1 MATAKLQAVV
11 TTKGVNK
18 ANSELNKFTK
28 SANDAE
34 SQTKKTG
41 KSVSGLKAPF
51 LSAVS
56 FVGKAAAAATA
67 FAAAGI
73 AVVVSASKANREIEI
88 LARQA
93 RTTAS
98 DFQATAFATGQF
110 GITAEQF
117 ADISKDVAD
126 KVGEFATAGTG
137 AFQDYADVLGL
148 TKEEAIKTATEFQ
161 GLSSS
166 EVIGRVVS
174 GLESVNATSNKTTF
188 ALESLG
194 NDLSR
199 LAPLYANNSAELKK
213 LEDRYKNVNS
223 QLALTS
229 GQSKALD
236 EVAASGTL
244 LASSLGNAGKL
255 ISSAVAPILDSF
267 FNSVISIVPKAT
279 QVIVD
284 FINTFKDIE
293 NINSIKSLTLQ
304 TNLAIGEVSKLRDVY
319 IQVEKNI
326 TTLQSQGIVGES
338 IIQQERDRLNAV
350 RSEIEAQNKIIDSL
364 QKRKKAIEDENKIS
378 SPPSI
383 SGGKIGGVNG
393 DIPTGD
399 NKEKLKAEI
408 ENIISL
414 NDTALQKID
423 SSESERKAKVKQ
435 ALSQG
440 LIDKITALDAEIAAE
455 VNAEA
460 QRMEIRQRSEDQ
472 RIRNK
477 EAAQQQLEQF
487 IQLNN
492 TELEEVDRVE
502 SERLA
507 KLRGYKDEKLIIDS
521 EYQLAKKEIELAAEM
536 EREELRQVNFD
547 KQKARYEEEN
557 ALAIQLGKTFSKDVS
572 GGLVDAALAGESM
585 SDVLLTGIRDV
596 AAGVIKAS
604 LETFIQQK
612 IVDKL
617 MTGFFVAS
625 KVAETTATTA
635 QAAQNAFA
643 ATAAIP
649 IVGPAL
655 APAAAAA
662 AGATAASLGAAVI
675 SAASAREQ
683 GGMLASGQT
692 STVAERGLEI
702 LTPANASRVR
712 TANDMKNIMGESN
725 SSPNVNIVVI
735 DQSEGGKEYDQS
747 TDDEGRIVLL
757 IRNTV
762 SGDLSQSNSQISK
775 SLSGNTT
782 AQRRRA

>member
-34 SQTKKTG
+34 NQTKKTG
-41 KSVSGLKAPF
+41 KSVSDLKAPF

-67 FAAAGI
+67 LAAAGI
-73 AVVVSASKANREIEI
+73 AVVVSSSKANREIEV

-98 DFQATAFATGQF
+98 DFQATAFATEQY

-148 TKEEAIKTATEFQ
+148 TKEEAIKTAKEFQ
-161 GLSSS
+161 GLSSQ
-166 EVIGRVVS
+166 EVIGRITD
-174 GLESVNATSNKTTF
+174 GLESVNATGDQTTF
-188 ALESLG
+188 VLESIG

-199 LAPLYANNSAELKK
+199 LAPLFANNSRELNTLK
-213 LEDRYKNVNS
+213 DRYKDVNS

-229 GQSKALD
+229 DQSKALD

-244 LASSLGNAGKL
+244 LTSSLGNASKL
-255 ISSAVAPILDSF
+255 ISSAVAPILDDF

-284 FINTFKDIE
+284 FINTFKSIE
-293 NINSIKSLTLQ
+293 DINSIKSLTLQ

-326 TTLQSQGIVGES
+326 STLQSQGIVGES
-338 IIQQERDRLNAV
+338 IIQQERNRLEAV
-350 RSEIEAQNKIIDSL
+350 RAEIDAQNAIIDKL
-364 QKRKKAIEDENKIS
+364 QKRKQAIEAENKIS
-378 SPPSI
+378 APPSI
-383 SGGKIGGVNG
+383 SGGQIGGVSG
-393 DIPTGD
+393 STSTGD
-399 NKEKLKAEI
+399 DKEKLKAEI
-408 ENIISL
+408 DNIISL

-423 SSESERKAKVKQ
+423 AAESERKARVKQ

-440 LIDKITALDAEIAAE
+440 LIDKVAALDAEIAAE

-460 QRMEIRQRSEDQ
+460 QRMEIRQRSEEQ
-472 RIRNK
+472 KIRNN
-477 EAAQQQLEQF
+477 EAAQKQLEQF

-502 SERLA
+502 RERLELIA
-507 KLRGYKDEKLIIDS
+507 GYVEQEKITRLEAID
-521 EYQLAKKEIELAAEM
+521 AEIAVAA
-536 EREELRQVNFD
+536 
-547 KQKARYEEEN
+547 
-557 ALAIQLGKTFSKDVS
+557 
-572 GGLVDAALAGESM
+572 DAAKQRIDIAENEAKSRADIEEQLRRDRRSTAEGVLSDLETIGGRENKVFKAAAKVNAVVKTYESAN
-585 SDVLLTGIRDV
+585 S
-596 AAGVIKAS
+596 AFAS
-604 LETFIQQK
+604 L
-612 IVDKL
+612 
-617 MTGFFVAS
+617 AP
-625 KVAETTATTA
+625 
-635 QAAQNAFA
+635 
-643 ATAAIP
+643 IP

-655 APAAAAA
+655 GAAA
-662 AGATAASLGAAVI
+662 AGVAIAAGLANVRAI
-675 SAASAREQ
+675 DSAREQ
-683 GGMLASGQT
+683 GGMLGAGQT

-712 TANDMKNIMGESN
+712 TANDMKNIMGEGN
-725 SSPNVNIVVI
+725 SAPTVNMVII
-735 DQSEGGKEYDQS
+735 DQSEGRKEFDQS

-762 SGDLSQSNSQISK
+762 AGDISQSNSQISK